1 MTDTFEFTLNNPLTE
16 EQWDMITDVDFDCT
30 DRIWFHTKH
39 GKEVEFVKVIRCKDC
54 KYFNAEPVEEHNQYG
69 FSNVHYA
76 CWCDKHTDYDNQKY
90 LEVCTDDFCS
100 FAERREE

>member
-1 MTDTFEFTLNNPLTE
+1 MTRYIDAVP
-16 EQWDMITDVDFDCT
+16 
-30 DRIWFHTKH
+30 
-39 GKEVEFVKVIRCKDC
+39 VIRCKDC
-54 KYFNAEPVEEHNQYG
+54 KYFNAEPVEEHTPYG

-100 FAERREE
+100 WAERKEGVNDPD